1 MMELWLIRHGKAEL
15 GIGIPDGQRRLVD
28 EGREKSEELAIY
40 LKENLWNKTVEFW
53 SSPLVRA
60 RQTVEILAASFKE
73 IPHFKGEIA
82 NGDFYTLLTQWEHNK
97 AEVQIVVGHEPLL
110 SDWVYEF
117 TRKEVAFETTELVK
131 LDIKHWI
138 PPEGKVIES
147 IRVKN
152 NSGGKKWKEK

>member
-1 MMELWLIRHGKAEL
+1 MELWLIRHGKAEP
-15 GIGIPDGQRRLVD
+15 GIGIPDGQRRLV
-28 EGREKSEELAIY
+28 EAGREAAEQLAIY
-40 LKENLWNKTVEFW
+40 LKDSLTTKTVEFW

-60 RQTVEILAASFKE
+60 RQTVEILAAPFKE
-73 IPHFKGEIA
+73 IPHFKDEIA

-97 AEVQIVVGHEPLL
+97 AEVQILVGHEPLL

-117 TRKEVAFETTELVK
+117 SRKEVAFETIELVK

-147 IRVKN
+147 IVVK
-152 NSGGKKWKEK
+152 K